1 VHAHK
6 APLVVTGTPGRVT
19 VGFGADRADP
29 GGYGAV
35 MAADQVAVLGGGDVL
50 LADSDR
56 LGHNELDLVALRSDG
71 SLDKHFGAGG
81 VVRLQGLGLYAP
93 VKIAPE
99 ADGGALVLA
108 VNQNNVNGP
117 SPMALVRVSVRGAL
131 DGAFAGGGVDR
142 PAGLSGPAD
151 IALEADGS
159 VALASTTGSN
169 TTSPRVL
176 VTRLSAQGS
185 PIAAFGSGGTTQLPQ
200 TDEQAVALAL
210 APDGDIVVLGNPVVL
225 GKPMML
231 AALTQAGALDPAFNG
246 GAPVITGQVASSSAP
261 QSADQQ
267 LLVQPSGTIE
277 LLYSPTSS
285 AFGEPSVSHELFI
298 AAYSPAGAIDAGFGN
313 AGTLK
318 LALGENAGLPSGE
331 APGAQASLLPAAG
344 GDTLVLVPTASD
356 APEVIRLLAN
366 GQPDPALGGA
376 GGQIIKLVFGGLTM
390 GEAGTGPG
398 ADFGESAAETANGT
412 IYLPGTVELAFF
424 NGGGTGFSNTF
435 VTHDAVAALTASL
448 QRDTAFGAH
457 GANLRVR
464 TRVIGVRGS
473 SVLVQLSPSQAAAVS
488 AKVTAGSTVIAQSRQ
503 ILLYDEKPT
512 AHGLA
517 LTPSGKRRLQGGSR
531 IHVKLAVTAT
541 ALDGQTRTFHAS
553 ATIE

>member
-1 VHAHK
+1 
-6 APLVVTGTPGRVT
+6 
-19 VGFGADRADP
+19 
-29 GGYGAV
+29 
-35 MAADQVAVLGGGDVL
+35 MAADQLAVLAGGDVL

-56 LGHNELDLVALRSDG
+56 LGHNELDLVALRADG
-71 SLDKHFGAGG
+71 SLDAHFGAGG
-81 VVRLQGLGLYAP
+81 VVRVQGIGLYAP

-108 VNQNNVNGP
+108 VNQNNVSGP
-117 SPMALVRVSVRGAL
+117 SPLALVRVSARGTL

-151 IALEADGS
+151 VALEADGS
-159 VALASTTGSN
+159 VALASTTGAN

-176 VTRLSAQGS
+176 VAHLSAQGS
-185 PIAAFGSGGTTQLPQ
+185 PISAFGSGGTTQLPQ
-200 TDEQAVALAL
+200 VDEQAVALAL

-246 GAPVITGQVASSSAP
+246 GAPIVTGQVASSSAP
-261 QSADQQ
+261 QSAHQQ
-267 LLVQPSGTIE
+267 LLVQPNGTVE

-298 AAYSPAGAIDAGFGN
+298 AAYSPTGAIDAGFGN

-331 APGAQASLLPAAG
+331 FPGTQASLLPGAG
-344 GDTLVLVPTASD
+344 GDTLLLVPTASD
-356 APEVIRLLAN
+356 APVMIRLLAN

-376 GGQIIKLVFGGLTM
+376 AGQVINLGFGGLTT
-390 GEAGTGPG
+390 GEGGTGG
-398 ADFGESAAETANGT
+398 GGDFGETAAETASGT

-435 VTHDAVAALTASL
+435 VTHDAVGALTASL
-448 QRDTAFGAH
+448 QRDTSFGAH
-457 GANLRVR
+457 AANLRMR

-473 SVLVQLSPSQAAAVS
+473 SVLVQLAPSQAAAVS
-488 AKVTAGSTVIAQSRQ
+488 AKLTAGGTVLARGHQ

-512 AHGLA
+512 EHGLA
-517 LTPSGKRRLQGGSR
+517 LTSSGRGRLHAGAQT
-531 IHVKLAVTAT
+531 HVKLAVTAT